1 VIEENNRIC
10 EDFAAYKTF
19 DSLTV
24 NMKEMIKLMTKFKGS
39 KYAYLINDV
48 LNIYDIDNFFKKS
61 KNIKLDIDA
70 DLTWE

>member
-1 VIEENNRIC
+1 
-10 EDFAAYKTF
+10 
-19 DSLTV
+19 
-24 NMKEMIKLMTKFKGS
+24 MKEMIKLMTKFKGS